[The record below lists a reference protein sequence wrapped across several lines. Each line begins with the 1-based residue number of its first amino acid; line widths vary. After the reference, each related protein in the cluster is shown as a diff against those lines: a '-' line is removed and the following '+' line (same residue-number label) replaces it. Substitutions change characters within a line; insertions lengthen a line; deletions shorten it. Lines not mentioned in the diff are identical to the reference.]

1 MSPLSYPNPDPNQP
15 NEISEAAQKLLEQGE
30 LPENPIPATLVGIK
44 VVVFNHIH
52 GSLLY
57 GYGRYYGIPTGI
69 RKPKNHIFTRPLELS
84 LFEAYYL
91 LQQNTIKIKS
101 QNTDGMI
108 MPEDFFAFACKNY
121 PRFAEKY
128 VIYDDLRS
136 KNYIPRP
143 GQKFGGDFIVYSK
156 GPGIDHSSYCIQ
168 VLSTHTKISSIDVV
182 RSARLAGSVKKR
194 FLLANPQTKSY
205 FSFKWFKP

>member
-1 MSPLSYPNPDPNQP
+1 MSPLSYSDPDPNQP
-15 NEISEAAQKLLEQGE
+15 NDLSEAAQKQLEQGK
-30 LPENPIPATLVGIK
+30 LPEEPIPATLVGIK
-44 VVVFNHIH
+44 VVVFNHVH

-57 GYGRYYGIPTGI
+57 GHGRYYGIPTGI
-69 RKPKNHIFTRPLELS
+69 RKPKNQNFTRPLELT
-84 LFEAYYL
+84 LFESYYL
-91 LQQNTIKIKS
+91 LQQHTIAIKS
-101 QNTDGMI
+101 EIADSMMT
-108 MPEDFFAFACKNY
+108 PEEFYAFACENY

-128 VIYDDLRS
+128 IIYQDLRT
-136 KNYIPRP
+136 KHYIPRP
-143 GQKFGGDFIVYSK
+143 GQKFGGDFIVYSR
-156 GPGIDHSSYCIQ
+156 GPGIDHSSFCIQ